1 MDDPRATLLLDF
13 VRRYFAAGHEADVT
27 VDTPLLSQGLVDSMG
42 LTLLAAFVEEQFG
55 VPFDG
60 TELRAGR
67 CETIRDLLALLGPA

>member
-1 MDDPRATLLLDF
+1 VDDPRATLLLDF
-13 VRRYFAAGHEADVT
+13 VRHNFAGDDRESVT
-27 VDTPLLSQGLVDSMG
+27 LDTPLISQGLIDSMG

-67 CETIRDLLALLGPA
+67 CETIRDLLELIGPA